1 MLSYPRVFPWNNVTI
16 FGVNIQTESVFCII
30 MSFILMVLLQV
41 FMNHTKFG
49 TAMRASALDAKA
61 AKACGINPSFATGVT
76 WGIAAA
82 LAATAGILLGPIYG
96 VFIMLGQTI
105 GRKGFAAAIMG
116 GYGNVIGA
124 IVGGVLLGLI
134 ETMSAAYWS
143 STYKDMIAYG
153 LLLLFLY
160 VKPTGIFNEKAL
172 NR

>member
-1 MLSYPRVFPWNNVTI
+1 M
-16 FGVNIQTESVFCII
+16 
-30 MSFILMVLLQV
+30 MVVLQL

-49 TAMRASALDAKA
+49 TAMRAAALDAKA
-61 AKACGINPSFATGVT
+61 AKACGINPSLATGVT
-76 WGIAAA
+76 WGIAAG

-96 VFIMLGQTI
+96 VFIMLGSTI

-124 IVGGVLLGLI
+124 IVGGILLGLI
-134 ETMSAAYWS
+134 ETLSATYWS

-160 VKPTGIFNEKAL
+160 VRPTGIFNEKAL